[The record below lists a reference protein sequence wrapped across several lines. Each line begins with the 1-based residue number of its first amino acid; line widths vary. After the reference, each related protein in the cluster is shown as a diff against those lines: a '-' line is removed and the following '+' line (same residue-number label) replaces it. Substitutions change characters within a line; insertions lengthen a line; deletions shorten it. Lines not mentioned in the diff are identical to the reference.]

1 MEHELELPGGDLGPP
16 QVLTQSEAVDR
27 RECMLREG
35 IKAIRQVLTGMPDMA
50 NMSIDEQRAYMDESG
65 RGFLLPPG
73 AAVKRE
79 MADGVP
85 AEWVKM
91 PGASEDAAILYLHG
105 GGYAIGSPTSHRHLA
120 AAISGAAG
128 APVLSLAYRLAPE
141 HPFPA
146 AVEDAAMGYQW
157 LLKKGFLPA
166 RVGIAGDSAGGGL
179 TVAALLA
186 LRDVGVPLPAVGICI
201 SPWVDLTCSAES
213 YRTKASV
220 DPLVNQDGIVQFV
233 RWYLGDQDPRT
244 PLASPLFADLIGLP
258 PLLIQVGSDE
268 VLLDDAVGLDAKARA
283 AGVQSTLEIWEEMI
297 HVWHFFAPMLKEGRD
312 AVVRIGEFF
321 KSHVG

>member
-1 MEHELELPGGDLGPP
+1 
-16 QVLTQSEAVDR
+16 
-27 RECMLREG
+27 MLREG
-35 IKAIRQVLTGMPDMA
+35 IKAIRQVLMGMPDMA

-65 RGFLLPPG
+65 RGFLLPG
-73 AAVKRE
+73 GVEVKRE

-91 PGASEDAAILYLHG
+91 PGASEDAVILYLHG

-146 AVEDAAMGYQW
+146 AVEDAAMGYRW
-157 LLKKGFLPA
+157 LLEKGYLPT
-166 RVGIAGDSAGGGL
+166 RLGIAGDSAGGGL

-186 LRDVGVPLPAVGICI
+186 LRDAGVPPPAAGICI

-213 YRTKASV
+213 YRTKAGV
-220 DPLVNQDGIVQFV
+220 DPLVNQDGIAQFV
-233 RWYLGDQDPRT
+233 RWYLGDKDPKT
-244 PLASPLFADLIGLP
+244 PLASPLFADMTGLP

-312 AVVRIGEFF
+312 AVARIGEFF
-321 KSHVG
+321 KSHTG